1 MTEMS
6 IEAKSLATVHQFID
20 TYNHNVRKAY
30 EEFTDV
36 EFEWRENPGPLFPHG
51 RSGGRREI
59 FQAISLS
66 EKSTCDASIKILSSI
81 ASGDLVALETIYETT
96 FVVDI
101 PTVPKGTRIEARM
114 AMFLRVKNGKI
125 ASSHEYVC
133 VGSMPT

>member
-6 IEAKSLATVHQFID
+6 IKAKSLATVHQFIAA
-20 TYNHNVRKAY
+20 YNRNIRKAY
-30 EEFTDV
+30 EEYTDD

-51 RSGGRREI
+51 RSGGRHEL

-66 EKSTCDASIKILSSI
+66 EKSVCDTSIKILSSI
-81 ASGDLVALETIYETT
+81 VSGDLVALETIYETT
-96 FVVDI
+96 TKVDI
-101 PTVPKGTRIEARM
+101 PTVPKGTKIEARI

>member
-6 IEAKSLATVHQFID
+6 IEAKNLVTVYQFID
-20 TYNHNVRKAY
+20 AYNRNVRKAY
-30 EEFTDV
+30 EEFTDD
-36 EFEWRENPGPLFPHG
+36 EFEWREYPGPLFPHG

-66 EKSTCDASIKILSSI
+66 EKSADDASIKILSSI
-81 ASGDLVALETIYETT
+81 VSGDLVALETIYETT
-96 FVVDI
+96 IKVDL

-114 AMFLRVKNGKI
+114 AMFLRVKNCKI

-133 VGSMPT
+133 VGSMPS